1 MGDAGAAVV
10 AAGTDADVLV
20 GSVAG
25 GDVGKGTAAAV
36 VAGADSLV
44 VGVGSVFGAGV
55 GSEVAASVF
64 VVGVVPGSGFAAGV
78 A

>member
-10 AAGTDADVLV
+10 AAGSDANV